1 MTPAAAARAPKTDRA
16 AAVRAAL
23 RSLVAERGF
32 HGASMGA
39 VAREAGVATGTA
51 YVHYASK
58 DELVIA
64 AFVESKQRLG
74 EAAAG
79 AAAGETSPPEIF
91 RALWKGIYRHLAAD
105 PSEARFLIQ
114 VEGSPY
120 AVAAH
125 EAAMARDDDPLMA
138 IASAPEIARQLEP
151 LPPEVLYEIGLAPA
165 VRLAA
170 RGTPLSERDLDR
182 AASSGWRAVSRSR

>member
-1 MTPAAAARAPKTDRA
+1 
-16 AAVRAAL
+16 
-23 RSLVAERGF
+23 
-32 HGASMGA
+32 MGA

-64 AFVESKQRLG
+64 AYLESKRNLG
-74 EAAAG
+74 EAAV
-79 AAAGETSPPEIF
+79 AAAA
-91 RALWKGIYRHLAAD
+91 RAEDAPDVFEAMWLGIYGHLAAD
-105 PSEARFLIQ
+105 PGEARFLIQ

-120 AVAAH
+120 AEAAH

-138 IASAPEIARQLEP
+138 AAAAPEIADRLERLP
-151 LPPEVLYEIGLAPA
+151 LEVLYEIGLAPA

-170 RGTPLSERDLDR
+170 RGPALSRAELERT
-182 AASSGWRAVSRSR
+182 AGACWRAVSRAS